1 MKIGNIAW
9 LAFDLVSLP
18 AATAISVA
26 TNDTRITKVLTKDIE
41 DRLGELRKD
50 ETSGKCSEAADK

>member
-18 AATAISVA
+18 AATAIAVA
-26 TNDTRITKVLTKDIE
+26 TSDTKITDVLTKDIH
-41 DRLGELRKD
+41 DRLGELTKD
-50 ETSGKCSEAADK
+50 ETSDKRSTATDQ

>member
-18 AATAISVA
+18 AATAIAVA
-26 TNDTRITKVLTKDIE
+26 TNDTKITNVLTKDID
-41 DRLGELRKD
+41 DRLSELRKD
-50 ETSGKCSEAADK
+50 EASDKRSKAADQ